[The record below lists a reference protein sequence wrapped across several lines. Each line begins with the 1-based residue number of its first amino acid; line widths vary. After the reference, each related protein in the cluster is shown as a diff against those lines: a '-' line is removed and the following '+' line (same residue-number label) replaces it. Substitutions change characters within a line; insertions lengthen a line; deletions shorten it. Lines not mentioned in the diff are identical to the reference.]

1 MTARN
6 ATETAA
12 SSFAPHQN
20 FIHTMLHTH
29 THTHTERVME
39 HLIRTAN
46 STALSF
52 HPHSTATISLAP
64 KGGNARLLSSGSTAA
79 ICHYSNCFVPITYG
93 SDCCSRTAK
102 TAHDRDLRI
111 LRMLRQEGRKMQ
123 NGSKQS
129 LQRPPG
135 FGTIKYNI
143 L

>member
-1 MTARN
+1 
-6 ATETAA
+6 
-12 SSFAPHQN
+12 
-20 FIHTMLHTH
+20 
-29 THTHTERVME
+29 ME

-135 FGTIKYNI
+135 YGTIKYNI

>member
-1 MTARN
+1 MQPKRRQVHLHHIKI
-6 ATETAA
+6 
-12 SSFAPHQN
+12 SSTLCCA
-20 FIHTMLHTH
+20 HTH
-29 THTHTERVME
+29 TKRVME

-46 STALSF
+46 SMALSF

-102 TAHDRDLRI
+102 TAHDRDLWV